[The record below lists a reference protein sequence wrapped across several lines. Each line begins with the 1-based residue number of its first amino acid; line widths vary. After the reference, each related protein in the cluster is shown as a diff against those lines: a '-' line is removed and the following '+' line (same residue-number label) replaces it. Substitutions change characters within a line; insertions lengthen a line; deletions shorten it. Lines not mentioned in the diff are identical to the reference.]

1 MRALDPKETGSASKL
16 LLGARAAVTALY
28 DPTRA
33 DTTHQIGTG
42 FASALP
48 LSSLYLAL
56 DMVAAL
62 GETTGELVLSRI
74 RDKMLLDP
82 TGRRIL
88 RERPLISSQSLDLE
102 RLRNLPANTFGRSY
116 IAFLDKHNV
125 TPDSRDEVKYI
136 EDEELAYVMLR
147 YRQVHDFWHT
157 LLDMPI
163 TVEGEIA
170 LKWFELVQTGL
181 PVTFLSAFVGP
192 LRLTQE
198 EKSRLFGEYVPWA
211 VQSGANA
218 KHLMSVMYE
227 DMFELEHD
235 HVLKKTWN
243 RTHAPIGQSHHH
255 ATATG

>member
-1 MRALDPKETGSASKL
+1 MAAYVLRSASKL

-33 DTTHQIGTG
+33 
-42 FASALP
+42 
-48 LSSLYLAL
+48 

-147 YRQVHDFWHT
+147 YRQ
-157 LLDMPI
+157 
-163 TVEGEIA
+163 
-170 LKWFELVQTGL
+170 
-181 PVTFLSAFVGP
+181 
-192 LRLTQE
+192 
-198 EKSRLFGEYVPWA
+198 
-211 VQSGANA
+211 SGANA

-235 HVLKKTWN
+235 HVLKKLGIERMPPLDNPT
-243 RTHAPIGQSHHH
+243 TMQPPQADVVEKH
-255 ATATG
+255 

>member
-1 MRALDPKETGSASKL
+1 MAAYVLRSASKL

-33 DTTHQIGTG
+33 
-42 FASALP
+42 
-48 LSSLYLAL
+48 

-235 HVLKKTWN
+235 HVLKKLGIERMPPLDNPT
-243 RTHAPIGQSHHH
+243 TMQPPQADVVEKH
-255 ATATG
+255 